1 MHKNSALSHR
11 TATGGGADLPPPGP
25 TRWVVRRKQ
34 AVVSAVRQGQITLDE
49 ACRTYTL
56 SPEEFNSW
64 QRLIDRH
71 GPRGLRAT
79 RLQEYRSNDSE
90 RKIA

>member
-1 MHKNSALSHR
+1 MHKNNAAHTQ
-11 TATGGGADLPPPGP
+11 TATVDRLDLPPPGT

-79 RLQEYRSNDSE
+79 RLQEYRAAKTD
-90 RKIA
+90 RKTA

>member
-1 MHKNSALSHR
+1 M
-11 TATGGGADLPPPGP
+11 
-25 TRWVVRRKQ
+25 
-34 AVVSAVRQGQITLDE
+34 LDE

-71 GPRGLRAT
+71 GPRALRAT
-79 RLQEYRSNDSE
+79 RLQEYRCHNYAAE
-90 RKIA
+90 PA

>member
-1 MHKNSALSHR
+1 MHKNNAPLDR
-11 TATGGGADLPPPGP
+11 TAPGNLPDLPPPGT

-34 AVVSAVRQGQITLDE
+34 AVVSAVRQGRITLDE

-79 RLQEYRSNDSE
+79 RLQEYRTAEAD
-90 RKIA
+90 RKSA